1 MALLAKALFTGEQIM
16 ARRKRKQKSSIL
28 GALVIEA
35 LAVVVFVLLIAQ
47 ARAER
52 QQESGLENSGA
63 PVLKEMLEQTPFRAL
78 FA

>member
-16 ARRKRKQKSSIL
+16 ARRKRTQKSSIL